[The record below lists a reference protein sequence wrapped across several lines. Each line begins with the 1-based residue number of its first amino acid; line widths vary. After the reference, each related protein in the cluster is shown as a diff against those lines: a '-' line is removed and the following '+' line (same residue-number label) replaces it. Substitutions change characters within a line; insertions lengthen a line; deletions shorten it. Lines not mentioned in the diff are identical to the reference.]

1 MGKVKVTLLLAVI
14 ALMVM
19 LSGCSGESQ
28 VSFSED
34 VQPILKEK
42 CLKCHQE
49 GGKGFEKNG
58 LSMVTYQNLM
68 KGTNFGAVIEPGS
81 SVSSTLVR
89 LISGNADPS
98 LKMPHGSGNKPLSP
112 AEIDVMKA
120 WIDQGAKNNYAQI
133 LLIRKCQPRAGI
145 FVSGFSSHC
154 SPGLRML

>member
-1 MGKVKVTLLLAVI
+1 MGKLKMTLFLAPVGLMALLI
-14 ALMVM
+14 
-19 LSGCSGESQ
+19 GCSGESQ

-98 LKMPHGSGNKPLSP
+98 LKMPHGSGNKPLSES
-112 AEIDVMKA
+112 EIEVIKT
-120 WIDQGAKNNYAQI
+120 WIDQGAKNN
-133 LLIRKCQPRAGI
+133 
-145 FVSGFSSHC
+145 
-154 SPGLRML
+154 